1 MILVDLLIALAVASF
16 LAAVVFLLL
25 RTTGPWASFPL
36 LFLALFLATWA
47 GGIWLAPIGRPV
59 GGVYWVPFL
68 MAGIVFALLLAAV
81 VPPERPEE
89 QETTIELLTEA
100 EKKARE
106 RTNRLAVGLLFWLFA
121 GVLAIAILLRY
132 VGS

>member
-1 MILVDLLIALAVASF
+1 MILVDLLIALVFASL

-25 RTTGPWASFPL
+25 RRTGPWASFPL

-59 GGVYWVPFL
+59 GGVYWLSFL
-68 MAGIVFALLLAAV
+68 MAGIVFALLLSAV
-81 VPPERPEE
+81 VPPERLETEE
-89 QETTIELLTEA
+89 STIELLTET

-106 RTNRLAVGLLFWLFA
+106 RKNRLAVGLLFWLFA
-121 GVLAIAILLRY
+121 GVLAVAILLRY
-132 VGS
+132 VAS

>member
-1 MILVDLLIALAVASF
+1 MILVDLLIALAVASL

-59 GGVYWVPFL
+59 GGVYWLSFL
-68 MAGIVFALLLAAV
+68 MAGIVFALLLSAV
-81 VPPERPEE
+81 VPPERPEME
-89 QETTIELLTEA
+89 ESTIELLTET

-106 RTNRLAVGLLFWLFA
+106 RKNRLAVGLLFWLFA
-121 GVLAIAILLRY
+121 GVLSAAILLRY
-132 VGS
+132 VAG

>member
-1 MILVDLLIALAVASF
+1 MIVFDLLIALAFASL

-25 RTTGPWASFPL
+25 RRTGPRASFPL

-59 GGVYWVPFL
+59 GGVYWLSFL
-68 MAGIVFALLLAAV
+68 MAGIVFALFFAAV
-81 VPPERPEE
+81 VPPERTDE
-89 QETTIELLTEA
+89 QESTIELLTEA

-106 RTNRLAVGLLFWLFA
+106 RTDRLAVGLLFWLFA
-121 GVLAIAILLRY
+121 GVLAVAILLRY
-132 VGS
+132 VGG

>member
-1 MILVDLLIALAVASF
+1 MILVDLLIALVVASL

-25 RTTGPWASFPL
+25 RSTGPWASFPL
-36 LFLALFLATWA
+36 LFFALFLATWA

>member
-1 MILVDLLIALAVASF
+1 MILVDLLIALTVASL

-25 RTTGPWASFPL
+25 RSTGPWASFPL

-89 QETTIELLTEA
+89 QETTLELLTEA